1 MVHLVYNADNKVIG
15 WEMRPTT
22 PEEQEIAGIIRDMQ
36 FFGFNDTYPSYNGLE
51 LIDPNKGK
59 TMGNVKRLSWIMKKY
74 QVN

>member
-22 PEEQEIAGIIRDMQ
+22 PEEQEIARAIRDMQ
-36 FFGFNDTYPSYNGLE
+36 FFGLDDTYPSYNGLE

-59 TMGNVKRLSWIMKKY
+59 TSSNIKKIILDY
-74 QVN
+74 GEISR